1 MNDQY
6 RRSIGLPRQLQQ
18 ARPVYPHPSG
28 GGSRGYSPEMRQA
41 EIQAATAG
49 LPTTAHLS
57 TIRGWVVRSQPY
69 AMTGNKTQPQLSG
82 LYLQAVRFHRQVW
95 PRATADEVVAL
106 VAANVSPTI
115 VFSRWQIYSAD
126 ERLGLTSKRV
136 SITASQALTFEA
148 QTRRRLFW
156 TALMPLGVFGVPLAE
171 LIDMDECVLYVE
183 TVSRPTGKAYKVV
196 RIRDS
201 GPYKVGEKSTLIL
214 AVDAQGLIH
223 AKFMRSGSQ
232 AIPRP
237 PHRPQDGP
245 IEFIFNQLEV
255 ALQQH
260 MYQVMDETTLVGAVH
275 ACISN
280 LKGFRETFLH
290 CGYVLN

>member
-1 MNDQY
+1 
-6 RRSIGLPRQLQQ
+6 
-18 ARPVYPHPSG
+18 
-28 GGSRGYSPEMRQA
+28 
-41 EIQAATAG
+41 
-49 LPTTAHLS
+49 
-57 TIRGWVVRSQPY
+57 
-69 AMTGNKTQPQLSG
+69 MTGNKTQPQLSG
-82 LYLQAVRFHRQVW
+82 PYLQAVRFHRQVW
-95 PRATADEVVAL
+95 PRATADEVSAF

-115 VFSRWQIYSAD
+115 VFSRWHIYNAD

-136 SITASQALTFEA
+136 SITASQAFTFEA

-156 TALMPLGVFGVPLAE
+156 TAPMPLGIFGVPLAE
-171 LIDMDECVLYVE
+171 LIDMDECALYVE
-183 TVSRPTGKAYKVV
+183 TVSRPTGKAYKGV

-201 GPYKVGEKSTLIL
+201 GPYKVGEKWTLIL

-223 AKFMRSGSQ
+223 AKFMRCPGTTKATFDDFIRTLLARLAILQPHRPRRTFMWDNLSSHYSDTAHHMIFAAGSQ

-255 ALQQH
+255 ALQQR
-260 MYQVMDETTLVGAVH
+260 MYQVTDETALVGAVH

-290 CGYVLN
+290 CGYV